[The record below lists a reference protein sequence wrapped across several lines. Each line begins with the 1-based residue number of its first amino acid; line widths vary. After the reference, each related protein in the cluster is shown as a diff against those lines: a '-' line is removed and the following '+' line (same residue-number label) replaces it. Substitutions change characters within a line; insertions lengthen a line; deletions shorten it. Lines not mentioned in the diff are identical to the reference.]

1 MASMTL
7 GWWKKKEEP
16 EAPPVR
22 TTPSPAVPAVGA
34 PAARKS
40 LSIGPLLREDLVVI
54 PPAGLAKDALI
65 GHLVTEL
72 CSKANLGDPAPF
84 LAKVLEREQGIST
97 TLDTGLA
104 VPHARMDNLADI
116 AAILGIVPGGL
127 PDPKQPDLSI
137 RAVFLFF
144 SPNRQEAFTQ
154 HLHLLRGVST
164 LFQPAL
170 IETIIG
176 DPTPAAVLKA
186 IRAKEAGA

>member
-1 MASMTL
+1 MTL
-7 GWWKKKEEP
+7 GWFKKKVEP
-16 EAPPVR
+16 EPPVPR
-22 TTPSPAVPAVGA
+22 PAPSVPPVGA

-54 PPAGLAKDALI
+54 PPTGLAKDALI
-65 GHLVTEL
+65 GHLVKDL
-72 CSKANLGDPAPF
+72 CAKANLGDPAPF

-104 VPHARMDNLADI
+104 VPHARMDGLAEI

-127 PDPKQPDLSI
+127 PDPKQTDLSI

-170 IETIIG
+170 IEAIIR
-176 DPTPAAVLKA
+176 DPAPASVIKA
-186 IRAKEAGA
+186 IRDKEAGA

>member
-1 MASMTL
+1 MTL
-7 GWWKKKEEP
+7 GWWKKKDEP
-16 EAPPVR
+16 EVPPVR
-22 TTPSPAVPAVGA
+22 TTPAPTVPAVGA

-40 LSIGPLLREDLVVI
+40 LSIGPLLNEDLVVI

-72 CSKANLGDPAPF
+72 CAKANLGDPAPF

-176 DPTPAAVLKA
+176 DPTPAAVLQA